1 MVDDLPFLIQSVV
14 WPVLLLGAWW
24 LGDRLYQ
31 RWSVPRPTTY
41 VALGLLA
48 GAWQGPAAGWDWGG
62 LSFIAHV
69 ALALVLCELGYRTNL
84 RWFRLN
90 PWVPVT
96 GVLSA
101 LVVMAGSWWV
111 TGWFGLATE
120 VRGLVAAVAMAASP
134 AAVVRV
140 VSTVRSTGQVTERV
154 VHLAVIGCLMS
165 AVALKL
171 VAAHWHLSTAGDWL
185 AAAMGSVHHLVG
197 GLVWGGALGALLPRL
212 LGRQPRDR
220 QAATV
225 VLVLVVLLMTAV
237 AHGLKLSPLLAA
249 LAFGVVARERRVH
262 LVSAERGFGPVGDL
276 TSVFLF
282 VYVGTLVPWAGVW
295 PSAGLAV
302 ALLVVRVVATV
313 GVNTLLARACGVPWR
328 KGAWTGLAL
337 APMSAYA
344 ILLLEQTRQQG
355 VLPAGEALLAMAGFV
370 LVLELLGPV
379 WTQHA
384 LVAAKETPPALG
396 ASRRSP

>member
-1 MVDDLPFLIQSVV
+1 
-14 WPVLLLGAWW
+14 
-24 LGDRLYQ
+24 
-31 RWSVPRPTTY
+31 
-41 VALGLLA
+41 
-48 GAWQGPAAGWDWGG
+48 
-62 LSFIAHV
+62 
-69 ALALVLCELGYRTNL
+69 
-84 RWFRLN
+84 
-90 PWVPVT
+90 
-96 GVLSA
+96 
-101 LVVMAGSWWV
+101 
-111 TGWFGLATE
+111 
-120 VRGLVAAVAMAASP
+120 
-134 AAVVRV
+134 
-140 VSTVRSTGQVTERV
+140 
-154 VHLAVIGCLMS
+154 
-165 AVALKL
+165 
-171 VAAHWHLSTAGDWL
+171 
-185 AAAMGSVHHLVG
+185 GSVHHLVG
-197 GLVWGGALGALLPRL
+197 GLVLGGALGALMPHL

-237 AHGLKLSPLLAA
+237 AQGLKLSPLLAA

-282 VYVGTLVPWAGVW
+282 AYVGTLVPWAGVW

-302 ALLVVRVVATV
+302 ALLVVRVGATV
-313 GVNTLLARACGVPWR
+313 GVNTLLARASGVPWR

-355 VLPAGEALLAMAGFV
+355 VLPAGEALVAMAGFV

-384 LVAAKETPPALG
+384 LVAAKETSPALG
-396 ASRRSP
+396 ASKPSA